1 MTFATNPTPPISGR
15 ETLTAFI
22 QLTTK
27 GFGMELMVQAEAAVM
42 PSAAV
47 SGHVDSVVADVEL
60 QRRVQNFLLS
70 RRVPRTSRLRI
81 AAHAGVV
88 TLHGTHRSFYHKQL
102 CINCCLRVAGV
113 VRLVDATRVEA
124 DS

>member
-1 MTFATNPTPPISGR
+1 
-15 ETLTAFI
+15 
-22 QLTTK
+22 
-27 GFGMELMVQAEAAVM
+27 MELLVQADTAVM
-42 PSAAV
+42 PSSAV
-47 SGHVDSVVADVEL
+47 SSHVDSAVADVEL
-60 QRRVQNFLLS
+60 QRRVRNFLLS

-81 AAHAGVV
+81 DAHGGVV

-113 VRLVDATRVEA
+113 VRLVDATRVAA